1 MSITKRNIQEKFDHF
16 TSHWTPHVVAELNG
30 QAVKIAKIK
39 GDFIW
44 HKHDDED
51 EMFWVVKG
59 CMKMELRDQTLLLHE
74 GDFTVIPKGVEHKPS
89 AEDETQILMF
99 EPKET
104 LNTGSAQGPLTVQN
118 PQII

>member
-1 MSITKRNIQEKFDHF
+1 MSMTKGNIQEKFDHF

-74 GDFTVIPKGVEHKPS
+74 GDFAVIPKGVEHKPS
-89 AEDETQILMF
+89 AENETQILMF

>member
-1 MSITKRNIQEKFDHF
+1 MSITKSNIQEKFDHF
-16 TSHWTPHVVAELNG
+16 TSYWTPHVVAELNG

-51 EMFWVVKG
+51 EMFWVIKG
-59 CMKMELRDQTLLLHE
+59 SMKMELRDQTLILDE

-89 AEDETQILMF
+89 AEDETHILMF

-104 LNTGSAQGPLTVQN
+104 LNTGGEQNPLTVKN

>member
-1 MSITKRNIQEKFDHF
+1 MSITKSNIQEKFNHF
-16 TSHWTPHVVAELNG
+16 TSHWTPHVIAELNG

-44 HKHDDED
+44 HQHEDED
-51 EMFWVVKG
+51 EMFWVIKG
-59 CMKMELRDQTLLLHE
+59 SMKMELRDQILTLDE

-89 AEDETQILMF
+89 AEDETHILMF

-104 LNTGSAQGPLTVQN
+104 LNTGSEQSPLTVKN

>member
-1 MSITKRNIQEKFDHF
+1 
-16 TSHWTPHVVAELNG
+16 
-30 QAVKIAKIK
+30 
-39 GDFIW
+39 
-44 HKHDDED
+44 
-51 EMFWVVKG
+51 MFWVVKG

>member
-1 MSITKRNIQEKFDHF
+1 MSITKSNIQEKFDYF
-16 TSHWTPHVVAELNG
+16 TSHWTPYVVAELNG

-51 EMFWVVKG
+51 EMFWVIKG
-59 CMKMELRDQTLLLHE
+59 SMKMELRDQTLLLHE

-89 AEDETQILMF
+89 AEDETHILMF

>member
-1 MSITKRNIQEKFDHF
+1 MNITKSNIQEKFDHF
-16 TSHWTPHVVAELNG
+16 TSHWTPRIIAELNG

-59 CMKMELRDQTLLLHE
+59 CMKMELRDQTLVLHE
-74 GDFTVIPKGVEHKPS
+74 GDFAVIPKGVEHKPS
-89 AEDETQILMF
+89 AENETQILMF

-104 LNTGSAQGPLTVQN
+104 LNTGTEQSPLTVQN